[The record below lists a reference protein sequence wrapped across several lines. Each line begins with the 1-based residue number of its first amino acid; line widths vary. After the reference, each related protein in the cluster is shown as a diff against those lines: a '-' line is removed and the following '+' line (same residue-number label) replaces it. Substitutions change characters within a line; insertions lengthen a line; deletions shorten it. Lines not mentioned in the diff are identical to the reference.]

1 MPDKPDTWARFYLA
15 LSDPLWQGVIMA
27 AVISFLRVLYDARE
41 TKPWRI
47 ILESL
52 ICGCLSLVASTII
65 EWLEWPASLSV
76 AAGGAIGF
84 LGVAAIRELM
94 LRIINRKADSV

>member
-1 MPDKPDTWARFYLA
+1 MAPEREYTGAHMPDKPDTWARFYLA

-47 ILESL
+47 ILDPGEL
-52 ICGCLSLVASTII
+52 PVHQLLDPIVRT
-65 EWLEWPASLSV
+65 PA
-76 AAGGAIGF
+76 
-84 LGVAAIRELM
+84 
-94 LRIINRKADSV
+94 